1 MTNAGA
7 DTGFRVGLARR
18 KLFPTARI
26 SFSNYLA
33 INKLIYIYLL
43 KALCI
48 FCQLTTGKLLLM
60 IMMCQNSKYICVHK
74 LTENNKTIPLKNTHI
89 F

>member
-26 SFSNYLA
+26 SFNNYLA
-33 INKLIYIYLL
+33 ISKLIYIFSKPLIFHILHLL
-43 KALCI
+43 SVDYWKAI
-48 FCQLTTGKLLLM
+48 
-60 IMMCQNSKYICVHK
+60 IDDNDVSKQ
-74 LTENNKTIPLKNTHI
+74 
-89 F
+89 